1 MTVIEHITIDR
12 LLPVVFREEKEES
25 RIAGSEVWLKHL
37 DIAKPQSYLVYAESG
52 TGKSSLCAYLYGN
65 RRDYDGKILFDGE
78 DVGTYTPEKWSRLRR
93 EALAYLPQQLS
104 LFPELTAIDNVLL
117 KNRLTDYSSEADIR
131 LMFQQLAIDN
141 RADVVAG
148 RLSIGQQQ
156 RVAIIRA
163 LVQPFDFLLLDE
175 PVSHLDARNNEVVA
189 QMIAAEARK
198 RGASIIA
205 TSVGNHLSISDF
217 KMLRL

>member
-1 MTVIEHITIDR
+1 M
-12 LLPVVFREEKEES
+12 VFREEKDES

-141 RADVVAG
+141 RADVEAG

>member
-1 MTVIEHITIDR
+1 MIEHITIDR
-12 LLPVVFREEKEES
+12 LLPVVFREEKDES

>member
-1 MTVIEHITIDR
+1 M
-12 LLPVVFREEKEES
+12 VFREEKEES

-189 QMIAAEARK
+189 QMIATEARK

>member
-1 MTVIEHITIDR
+1 MIEHITIDR

>member
-1 MTVIEHITIDR
+1 M
-12 LLPVVFREEKEES
+12 FREEKEES

-117 KNRLTDYSSEADIR
+117 KNRLTDYCSEADIR

>member
-1 MTVIEHITIDR
+1 M
-12 LLPVVFREEKEES
+12 FREEKDDP
-25 RIAGSEVWLKHL
+25 RIAASEVWLKHL

-189 QMIAAEARK
+189 HMIAAEARK

>member
-1 MTVIEHITIDR
+1 M
-12 LLPVVFREEKEES
+12 VFREEKDAP
-25 RIAGSEVWLKHL
+25 RIAASEVWLKHL

-189 QMIAAEARK
+189 QMIATEARK
-198 RGASIIA
+198 RSASIIA

>member
-1 MTVIEHITIDR
+1 MIEHITIDR
-12 LLPVVFREEKEES
+12 LLPVVFREEKDDP

>member
-1 MTVIEHITIDR
+1 M
-12 LLPVVFREEKEES
+12 FREEKEES

-189 QMIAAEARK
+189 QMIATEARK

>member
-1 MTVIEHITIDR
+1 MIEHITIDR

-104 LFPELTAIDNVLL
+104 LFPELSAIDNVLL
-117 KNRLTDYSSEADIR
+117 KNRLTDYCSEADIR

>member
-1 MTVIEHITIDR
+1 M
-12 LLPVVFREEKEES
+12 FREEKEES

-141 RADVVAG
+141 RADVEAG

-205 TSVGNHLSISDF
+205 TSVGNHLSIGDF

>member
-1 MTVIEHITIDR
+1 MIEYITIDR

-141 RADVVAG
+141 RADVEAG

>member
-1 MTVIEHITIDR
+1 MMQLSDIRAGYAGREVLHGVSLAFRAGQVTALVGPNGSGKST
-12 LLPVVFREEKEES
+12 LLKCLYRA
-25 RIAGSEVWLKHL
+25 I
-37 DIAKPQSYLVYAESG
+37 KPQRG
-52 TGKSSLCAYLYGN
+52 T
-65 RRDYDGKILFDGE
+65 ILFDGE

-141 RADVVAG
+141 RADVEAG

-163 LVQPFDFLLLDE
+163 LVQPFDLLLPDE

-189 QMIAAEARK
+189 QMIASEARK

>member
-1 MTVIEHITIDR
+1 M
-12 LLPVVFREEKEES
+12 FREEKDDP
-25 RIAGSEVWLKHL
+25 RIAASEVWLKHL

-117 KNRLTDYSSEADIR
+117 KNRLTDYCSEADIR

>member
-1 MTVIEHITIDR
+1 M
-12 LLPVVFREEKEES
+12 VFREEKDDP
-25 RIAGSEVWLKHL
+25 RIAASEVWLKHL

>member
-1 MTVIEHITIDR
+1 M
-12 LLPVVFREEKEES
+12 VFREEKDDP

>member
-1 MTVIEHITIDR
+1 M
-12 LLPVVFREEKEES
+12 FREEKDAP
-25 RIAGSEVWLKHL
+25 RIAASEVWLKHL

-104 LFPELTAIDNVLL
+104 LFPELSAIDNVLL

>member
-1 MTVIEHITIDR
+1 MIEYITIDR

>member
-1 MTVIEHITIDR
+1 MIEHITIDR

-117 KNRLTDYSSEADIR
+117 KNRLTDYCSEADIR

>member
-1 MTVIEHITIDR
+1 M
-12 LLPVVFREEKEES
+12 FREEKDDP

>member
-1 MTVIEHITIDR
+1 M
-12 LLPVVFREEKEES
+12 FREEKEES

>member
-1 MTVIEHITIDR
+1 M
-12 LLPVVFREEKEES
+12 FREEKDAP
-25 RIAGSEVWLKHL
+25 RIAASEVWLKHL

>member
-1 MTVIEHITIDR
+1 MIEKITIDR
-12 LLPVVFREEKEES
+12 LLPVVFREEKDEP
-25 RIAGSEVWLKHL
+25 RIVASEVWLKQL
-37 DIAKPQSYLVYAESG
+37 TFAKPQSFLVYAESG

-65 RRDYDGKILFDGE
+65 RRDYDGRILFDGV
-78 DVGTYTPEKWSRLRR
+78 DVAAFSPDKWSQLRR

-117 KNRLTDYSSEADIR
+117 KNRLTDFCSEAEIR
-131 LMFQQLAIDN
+131 RMFQQLAIDN

-189 QMIAAEARK
+189 QMIADHASS

-205 TSVGNHLSISDF
+205 TSVGNNLSINSY
-217 KMLRL
+217 KLLRL

>member
-1 MTVIEHITIDR
+1 MIEHITIDR
-12 LLPVVFREEKEES
+12 LLPVVFREEKDES

-141 RADVVAG
+141 RADVEAG

>member
-1 MTVIEHITIDR
+1 MIEHITIDR

-189 QMIAAEARK
+189 QMIATEARK

>member
-1 MTVIEHITIDR
+1 M
-12 LLPVVFREEKEES
+12 VFREEKEES

>member
-1 MTVIEHITIDR
+1 MIEHITIDR
-12 LLPVVFREEKEES
+12 LLPVVFREEKDES

-117 KNRLTDYSSEADIR
+117 KNRLTDYCSEADIR

-217 KMLRL
+217 KILRL